1 VGFQSRDLRAET
13 IGNAT
18 VQCTVYSVQCTVYI
32 EGLFQITFTVPLS
45 QIPFSSRMLKS
56 LKFHCQFKLF
66 WKINKGIES
75 LPQTLNL

>member
-1 VGFQSRDLRAET
+1 MWVFNQGTCERRQSEMPL
-13 IGNAT
+13 
-18 VQCTVYSVQCTVYI
+18 YSVQCTVYI